1 MCAKCIA
8 TYVPFVAHLH
18 RRGLNPPHRIKSISM
33 TTFSEEEI
41 KHLKEGG
48 NEVRTYMGE
57 LTSSFRIC
65 YTAPIKSHYF
75 VMVKE
80 WNVNCRYHLHLQ

>member
-1 MCAKCIA
+1 MD
-8 TYVPFVAHLH
+8 VASILTESFTAFIPHLP

-48 NEVRTYMGE
+48 NEVHAYSLICSLNRGATALLVGE
-57 LTSSFRIC
+57 
-65 YTAPIKSHYF
+65 
-75 VMVKE
+75 VK
-80 WNVNCRYHLHLQ
+80 R

>member
-1 MCAKCIA
+1 MDAESF
-8 TYVPFVAHLH
+8 TAHPVFNAYMYLP

-48 NEVRTYMGE
+48 NEVRAYM
-57 LTSSFRIC
+57 
-65 YTAPIKSHYF
+65 
-75 VMVKE
+75 V
-80 WNVNCRYHLHLQ
+80 